1 MLQKVGRKRI
11 IRTAAYNRRSRL
23 ILKLLEKYRNEDFG
37 DNRVNVVWGLLL
49 PRDAAKLVSNEQVL
63 VQGGIHS
70 RRRAMGELGIKDPEA
85 EFARWLEER
94 EAILKMNRELTG
106 KPTRGGARER
116 GEPPVE
122 VGER

>member
-1 MLQKVGRKRI
+1 MQKVGRKRI

-37 DNRVNVVWGLLL
+37 DNRVNVTWGPLL

-70 RRRAMGELGIKDPEA
+70 RRRAMGELGVKDPEA

-94 EAILKMNRELTG
+94 EAILKMNKELTG
-106 KPTRGGARER
+106 KPARGSARER
-116 GEPPVE
+116 GESPAE
-122 VGER
+122 VGEE